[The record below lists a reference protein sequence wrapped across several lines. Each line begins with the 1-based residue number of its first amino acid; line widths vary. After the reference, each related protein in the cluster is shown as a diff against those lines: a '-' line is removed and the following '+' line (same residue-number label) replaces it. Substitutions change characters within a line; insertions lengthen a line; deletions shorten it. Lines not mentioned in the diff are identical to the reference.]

1 MTDQDIAQIHDIL
14 RGIHDSILDIA
25 DITGVE
31 L

>member
-1 MTDQDIAQIHDIL
+1 MSDKDIAQIRDII